1 MILLGSNLFCLD
13 HDELKRFSWLLTEF
27 CFECPPSFCQ
37 LLWFPS
43 HHGTEAGGT
52 LPGGVSFDG
61 RSQTRNTLDCKH
73 DQEITLP
80 EHLHEIKAWY
90 HRVPNTTG
98 GAWSR
103 WVFFSRLDE
112 NSSTNRSASSNV
124 SAFCSLMNVQTSLR
138 RHLLKSSMK
147 ISCLSL
153 SWLLSTHCEHQQ
165 SNNYSLPL
173 ENST

>member
-98 GAWSR
+98 GA
-103 WVFFSRLDE
+103 
-112 NSSTNRSASSNV
+112 
-124 SAFCSLMNVQTSLR
+124 
-138 RHLLKSSMK
+138 
-147 ISCLSL
+147 
-153 SWLLSTHCEHQQ
+153 
-165 SNNYSLPL
+165 
-173 ENST
+173 